1 MGQAGSFASF
11 PITFFWISAK
21 TLWMSTDLQREV
33 PLELRELVC
42 DWLQGILHG
51 LTDHI
56 STWYHLLFGSYW
68 FYSKDYTLGYY
79 QLVSAADQGSR
90 MLHLLKF
97 FFCPC
102 LIRPHSVLAWSALEL
117 NDSLKDLSICPG
129 NWAENNS
136 THWNFH
142 GKLVHKGGSFDLRA
156 EGWLCLGNLCTLSIS
171 KTRVIELEA
180 HIHWIL

>member
-1 MGQAGSFASF
+1 MRLYLQALWSSVLDLEGTVCRLLMGQAGSFASF

-21 TLWMSTDLQREV
+21 TSWMSTDLQREV

-97 FFCPC
+97 FFLSLSYPTPLCSSMVGSGTERQPE
-102 LIRPHSVLAWSALEL
+102 RPQYMPW
-117 NDSLKDLSICPG
+117 
-129 NWAENNS
+129 
-136 THWNFH
+136 
-142 GKLVHKGGSFDLRA
+142 KLGRKQ
-156 EGWLCLGNLCTLSIS
+156 
-171 KTRVIELEA
+171 
-180 HIHWIL
+180 